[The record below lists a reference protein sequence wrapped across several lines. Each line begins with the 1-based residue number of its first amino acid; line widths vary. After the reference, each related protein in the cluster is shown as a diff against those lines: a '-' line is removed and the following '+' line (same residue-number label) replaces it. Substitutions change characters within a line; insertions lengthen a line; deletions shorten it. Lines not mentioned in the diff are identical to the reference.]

1 MELKGMLEWTLVSEC
16 SIPKDVTTLLTEEEK
31 AIAAYKTFRDVAIF
45 TNKRLIVKD
54 IQGLTGSKA
63 EVYSLPYS
71 SILMWSTEN
80 AGIVDI
86 NSENIAAHNF
96 LNECRSFHIVRCC
109 HNSSRNTNSHFLG
122 M

>member
-86 NSENIAAHNF
+86 NSEVQLWTRMGSIKIK
-96 LNECRSFHIVRCC
+96 LRKGIDVRKFDILLA
-109 HNSSRNTNSHFLG
+109 NAIL
-122 M
+122 

>member
-1 MELKGMLEWTLVSEC
+1 MEAKGILEWTLVSEC
-16 SIPKDVTTLLTEEEK
+16 AIPKDVSKILTENEK
-31 AIAAYKTFRDVAIF
+31 AVAAYKTFRDVAIF

-86 NSENIAAHNF
+86 NSEVQLWTRMGSIKVK
-96 LNECRSFHIVRCC
+96 LRKGIDVRKFDTLLA
-109 HNSSRNTNSHFLG
+109 NAIL
-122 M
+122 

>member
-16 SIPKDVTTLLTEEEK
+16 SIPKDVTNLLTTEEK
-31 AIAAYKTFRDVAIF
+31 AIAAYKTFWDVAIF
-45 TNKRLIVKD
+45 ANKRLIVKD
-54 IQGLTGSKA
+54 IQGITGSKS

-86 NSENIAAHNF
+86 NSEVQLWTRMGSIKIK
-96 LNECRSFHIVRCC
+96 LRKGIDVRKFDILLA
-109 HNSSRNTNSHFLG
+109 NAIL
-122 M
+122 

>member
-16 SIPKDVTTLLTEEEK
+16 SIPKDVTNLLTTEEK
-31 AIAAYKTFRDVAIF
+31 AIAAYNTFRDVAIF

-54 IQGLTGSKA
+54 IQGITGSKS

-86 NSENIAAHNF
+86 NSEVQLWTRMGSIKIK
-96 LNECRSFHIVRCC
+96 LRKGIDVRKFDILLA
-109 HNSSRNTNSHFLG
+109 NAIL
-122 M
+122 

>member
-16 SIPKDVTTLLTEEEK
+16 SIPKDVTNLLTTEEK

-54 IQGLTGSKA
+54 IQGITGSKS

-86 NSENIAAHNF
+86 NSEVQLWTRMGSIKIK
-96 LNECRSFHIVRCC
+96 LRKGIDVRKFDILLA
-109 HNSSRNTNSHFLG
+109 NAIL
-122 M
+122 